1 MIIRVLNDSGSLSL
15 CYENIVEVCFLNT
28 SLVTALNTRFKQ
40 LKKENKVI
48 RLTLEE
54 FYNFISNNSNQI
66 DMKQVLSN
74 VIDVTKPLNIASSI
88 EQTKAKTVVTDA
100 QELEVAKKC
109 AEKPKQRLLFNH
121 SF

>member
-1 MIIRVLNDSGSLSL
+1 MIIRVLNDSGSLRL
-15 CYENIVEVCFLNT
+15 CYENIVEVCFLNAP
-28 SLVTALNTRFKQ
+28 LVTALNTRFKQ

-109 AEKPKQRLLFNH
+109 AEKPEAKTLEYP
-121 SF
+121 